1 MKLYVMRHGP
11 AEDSAPSG
19 RDDDRALTVAGRE
32 RVRQVARALIAEGE
46 VPRVILTSPLVR
58 AVQTAE
64 IVHTECQLAAPIETR
79 RELAMGAR
87 VLELVR
93 EVSAARR
100 KRVMLIGHQPDLSGL
115 IGELVGLQINVEK
128 AMVVSVRIKSEE
140 APRVRFVLDPK
151 ALQFLR
157 RPGSSRTPA

>member
-19 RDDDRALTVAGRE
+19 RDDDRALTLSGRE
-32 RVRQVARALIAEGE
+32 RVRQVARALAAEGE

-64 IVHTECQLAAPIETR
+64 IVHAECQIAAPIETR
-79 RELAMGAR
+79 RELSMGAR

-93 EVSAARR
+93 ELSAARR
-100 KRVMLIGHQPDLSGL
+100 KRVMLVGHQPDLSGL
-115 IGELVGLQINVEK
+115 IAELVGLQLNVEK
-128 AMVVSVRIKSEE
+128 AMVISLRIKSDVSPEI
-140 APRVRFVLDPK
+140 RFVLDPK
-151 ALQFLR
+151 ALQFAR
-157 RPGSSRTPA
+157 RPTTSRAPS